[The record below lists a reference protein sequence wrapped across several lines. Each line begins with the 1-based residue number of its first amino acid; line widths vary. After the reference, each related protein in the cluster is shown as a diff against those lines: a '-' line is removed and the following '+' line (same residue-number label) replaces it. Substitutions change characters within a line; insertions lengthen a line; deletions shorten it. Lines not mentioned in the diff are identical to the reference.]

1 MIQEKIIDSTF
12 GNHTIDYTYDAV
24 GNRLT
29 LQNSIEGLT
38 FYTYDANNRLL
49 TEIVN
54 EQITAYSY
62 DLNGNILTRNNSTSQ
77 STYNWNHENRL
88 IESEV
93 ITSTG
98 INTATYR
105 YNSDGIRIAS
115 IIDGVEIRYLI
126 DANQPYAQIIEEYTP
141 EGETKATYTYG
152 QDLISQNRN
161 GLTSFYVVDGLGST
175 RALTNNEGNVTDKYT
190 YDGYGQL
197 LNKTGTTTNNYLYT
211 GEQFVP
217 ELNAYYLRD
226 RYYDQSIGRFISKDP
241 WEGEIQ
247 DPRTLDGYQYGAN
260 NPIIYVD
267 PSGNSFLY
275 FTASSPNL
283 LLLSSI
289 VAVSAYHYAVNSAN
303 VAIGIHTLASAGLA
317 ALSELPDKILI
328 PAVHAIN
335 IVKQEAIEE
344 LSRRRNELN
353 EWHLIIQEFTG
364 IGNRISPSFNPPIGS
379 PSFVIYEKGGNEM
392 RILGARIRKRN
403 ARIPNELIARA
414 DYHPIRSHFPNHNF
428 TIHYHLGPNANSG
441 THYVL
446 WPEVAII

>member
-1 MIQEKIIDSTF
+1 M
-12 GNHTIDYTYDAV
+12 
-24 GNRLT
+24 
-29 LQNSIEGLT
+29 
-38 FYTYDANNRLL
+38 
-49 TEIVN
+49 
-54 EQITAYSY
+54 
-62 DLNGNILTRNNSTSQ
+62 
-77 STYNWNHENRL
+77 
-88 IESEV
+88 
-93 ITSTG
+93 
-98 INTATYR
+98 
-105 YNSDGIRIAS
+105 
-115 IIDGVEIRYLI
+115 
-126 DANQPYAQIIEEYTP
+126 
-141 EGETKATYTYG
+141 
-152 QDLISQNRN
+152 
-161 GLTSFYVVDGLGST
+161 VDGLGST
-175 RALTNNEGNVTDKYT
+175 RALTNNDGNVTDEYT

-317 ALSELPDKILI
+317 ALSEISDDILI
-328 PAVHAIN
+328 HGAQAIN
-335 IVKQEAIEE
+335 IVKRKTIEE
-344 LSRRRNELN
+344 LNRRRNDLN
-353 EWHLIIQEFTG
+353 KWHIVIQKPTG
-364 IGNRISPSFNPPIGS
+364 SKMIRTEPRYNPPVGS
-379 PSFVIYEKGGNEM
+379 KSFILYDNGNARM
-392 RILGARIRKRN
+392 RLLGARIVKRDN
-403 ARIPNELIARA
+403 SIDELIARA
-414 DYHPIRSHFPNHNF
+414 DYHPLPRHFPGYAA
-428 TIHYHLGPNANSG
+428 TVHYHLGPNANSG

-446 WPEVAII
+446 WPKKVTISGSK